1 MDCHYVTECLV
12 KPWEWQPGSLRY
24 FDFPSSTLR
33 RGFTSKLF
41 SKPNTNSRRIEVLLN
56 KCIEAPLA
64 RFRDIATKPPV
75 TQTKLDWPTQ
85 RALHLYFLAQAQRFN
100 KAKRGGQELDQ
111 LIQKKESDLDKLV
124 SIMLD
129 DVQIVSLSTA
139 AGNHLLF
146 PELGKFV
153 FPVSDSGCVTG
164 FTNAFAVPLSPTM
177 CLALVS
183 ATATE
188 CQILEATKSIHA
200 FSIGLNAE
208 RVLIPRVILE
218 NSNLQTLREKLKQCR
233 ELTIEIMKSV
243 KAVRERS
250 LKAYTDSGLE
260 IEFQGHS
267 WANRGTVVN

>member
-139 AGNHLLF
+139 AGIISCFRSWASLCSRFLIQDASQDLPTRLQSLYHRRCAWHLF
-146 PELGKFV
+146 PLRPPNVRYSKRLNPFTHFPLG
-153 FPVSDSGCVTG
+153 
-164 FTNAFAVPLSPTM
+164 
-177 CLALVS
+177 
-183 ATATE
+183 
-188 CQILEATKSIHA
+188 
-200 FSIGLNAE
+200 
-208 RVLIPRVILE
+208 
-218 NSNLQTLREKLKQCR
+218 
-233 ELTIEIMKSV
+233 
-243 KAVRERS
+243 
-250 LKAYTDSGLE
+250 
-260 IEFQGHS
+260 
-267 WANRGTVVN
+267 